1 LEISQIKII
10 QDLDNLMEL
19 HNKTTIHLEL
29 TQAIN
34 NGKIL
39 NKTKKMLSLGYANF
53 DLNIQNIKIG

>member
-10 QDLDNLMEL
+10 QDLDNLTEL

>member
-10 QDLDNLMEL
+10 QYLDNLMEL
-19 HNKTTIHLEL
+19 HNKTTIYLEL
-29 TQAIN
+29 IQAIN

-53 DLNIQNIKIG
+53 DLNIQRIKIG

>member
-10 QDLDNLMEL
+10 QDSDNLMEL
-19 HNKTTIHLEL
+19 NNKITIRLEL
-29 TQAIN
+29 IQAIN

>member
-1 LEISQIKII
+1 
-10 QDLDNLMEL
+10 MEL

-29 TQAIN
+29 IQAIN

-53 DLNIQNIKIG
+53 DLNIQSIKIG